1 MNLNIK
7 ILIVITDNE
16 LMLKVKSGDIDRLG
30 LIFERYNKAL
40 YGYFLN
46 LTGKTDISEDL
57 VQNVF
62 VRILKYRTRYR
73 GDGHFNIW
81 IYRIAHNIFIDYVK
95 KKNKLGLTENIDE
108 WANVFTGTQP
118 DENIS
123 REERISTLENAL
135 LKLPDKK
142 REILK
147 LSSYKELKYKE
158 ISKIL
163 GCSEGAV
170 KVRIF
175 RALDELRKIYKE
187 LSKN

>member
-1 MNLNIK
+1 M
-7 ILIVITDNE
+7 
-16 LMLKVKSGDIDRLG
+16 LMVKSGDVDRLG

-46 LTGKTDISEDL
+46 LTGRTDISEDL

-62 VRILKYRTRYR
+62 VRILKYREKYR
-73 GDGHFNIW
+73 GDGNFNIW
-81 IYRIAHNIFIDYVK
+81 IYRIAHNIFIDFVK
-95 KKNKLGLTENIDE
+95 RRNKLELTENIDE
-108 WANVFTGTQP
+108 WANVFTESQS

-142 REILK
+142 REILT
-147 LSSYKELKYKE
+147 LSRYKDLKYKE
-158 ISKIL
+158 ISKIT
-163 GCSEGAV
+163 GCSESAV

-187 LSKN
+187 LAKNQENE

>member
-1 MNLNIK
+1 VNIK
-7 ILIVITDNE
+7 TTAVITDNE

-46 LTGKTDISEDL
+46 LTGRTDISEDL
-57 VQNVF
+57 VQNLF
-62 VRILKYRTRYR
+62 MRILKYRTRYR
-73 GDGHFNIW
+73 GDGNFSIW

-95 KKNKLGLTENIDE
+95 KKNKLELSGNIAKWDNVLSDSGSDE
-108 WANVFTGTQP
+108 
-118 DENIS
+118 DYS
-123 REERISTLENAL
+123 REERISTLEKAL

-142 REILK
+142 REILT
-147 LSSYKELKYKE
+147 LSRYKELKYRE

-175 RALDELRKIYKE
+175 RALDELRKIYRE
-187 LSKN
+187 LSNN